1 VVEHL
6 KARSEMSDT
15 ASQASDAGSLYAPR
29 EDGIKVESAQLV
41 RRLEDQSRSLQR
53 EISAL
58 SHDAA
63 SLQVMSSAAQ
73 TGPRPGPGPAAPG
86 SGAHRSS
93 SSSAGGG
100 GGGGGGGLVVT
111 GTGVGGGGGGGVG
124 SVTGGGGGGGGGVG
138 GGGGGASRP
147 PVEAELKALN
157 AKLADELDRVTLE
170 LARSQAA
177 LKEQQAAGMGHPP
190 HAEAGGAPPAGGG
203 EAGGASPG
211 GTPPRTPGASSA
223 GGGGG
228 GGGGGS
234 EEGGE
239 PEAAPVAGRRL
250 EALTREARLGRQ
262 LRDDNFRL
270 EEALQEC
277 ARRPAPALE

>member
-86 SGAHRSS
+86 SGAHSSS

-111 GTGVGGGGGGGVG
+111 GTGV
-124 SVTGGGGGGGGGVG
+124 GGGGGGGVG

-228 GGGGGS
+228 GS

-277 ARRPAPALE
+277 ARRPAPALG